1 MCVLNYQCWTT
12 IHWPYNWIC
21 LIRRSDIM
29 QVDML
34 HQPCYNCY
42 INQIQKQRHII
53 GSNWSQDQVTNGCR
67 GKTVFSS
74 RRNADCSALV
84 SRNWQELTT
93 SEPSGL
99 DKVASSVASKWH
111 QSGIKVASS
120 GANKESDSITI
131 ATWHLQHQ
139 PQYLDNWSETDQITG
154 RGSRLWS
161 EPLDFPD
168 ADKMQKKWK
177 HESDVTL
184 WCRARANDPSVLH
197 N

>member
-1 MCVLNYQCWTT
+1 MESGSYVEVTSCKWT
-12 IHWPYNWIC
+12 
-21 LIRRSDIM
+21 
-29 QVDML
+29 
-34 HQPCYNCY
+34 CY
-42 INQIQKQRHII
+42 INHVTIVTSTRYKINSSSATSLAATGAKTRWPTVAAAKQ
-53 GSNWSQDQVTNGCR
+53 
-67 GKTVFSS
+67 FFLS

-93 SEPSGL
+93 WEPSGL
-99 DKVASSVASKWH
+99 DKVASKWH
-111 QSGIKVASS
+111 QVWHQS

-139 PQYLDNWSETDQITG
+139 PQYLDNWSETDQISG